1 MWKLST
7 KTIKNDN
14 SHHFFGSVISDHS
27 SKLTDSQSLTDHIN
41 NLLEELDV
49 TCLGIQTYNFKDK
62 EGQHGF
68 TSVYLLAESHIAIHT
83 WPEYK
88 VAELDVYLCNYLRD
102 NRKKCEF
109 IFDSIVEHFNAL
121 GISKQ
126 TIERPKANSLLGF
139 I

>member
-1 MWKLST
+1 MDA
-7 KTIKNDN
+7 IEVKNGK
-14 SHHFFGSVISDHS
+14 SHHFFGCVVSDHI
-27 SKLTDSQSLTDHIN
+27 SKLTDSQSLTNHIK
-41 NLLEELDV
+41 NLLEALEV
-49 TCLGIQTYNFKDK
+49 TCLGTQTYDFKDE

-88 VAELDVYLCNYLRD
+88 VAELDVYLCNYLND

-109 IFDSIVEHFNAL
+109 IFDSIVEHFNSR

-126 TIERPKANSLLGF
+126 FIERPKASNLLRLTE
-139 I
+139 